1 MDEKLRIPGE
11 KVASIEEF
19 LPGDNTFED
28 DDYIRATTI
37 GKINLDSSERLA
49 SINRQKQI
57 TVPNVG
63 DIVIGVVEAN
73 LPSMIAIM
81 IKFVNGKEMNS
92 DLECI
97 CVTRHIRKKNI
108 ALAQD
113 VVKVKIISHI
123 NGTIHATIDEPE
135 LGVLFTKCRK
145 CFGTVVKMRDAV
157 KCKDC
162 GWIDDR
168 KLSTE
173 FGKSEFLTQNK
184 DEEGLISRRT
194 RCI

>member
-1 MDEKLRIPGE
+1 MNEKLRIPGE
-11 KVASIEEF
+11 KIASIEEY

-28 DDYIRATTI
+28 NDSIRATTI
-37 GKINLDSSERLA
+37 GEINLDSSERSA
-49 SINRQKQI
+49 SINRQTKI
-57 TVPNVG
+57 TVPKVG
-63 DIVIGVVEAN
+63 DIIIGVVEAN

-81 IKFVNGKEMNS
+81 IKFVNGKRVIA

-108 ALAQD
+108 ALAKD
-113 VVKVKIISHI
+113 VVKAEIISHI
-123 NGTIHATIDEPE
+123 NGTIHASIDSPE

-145 CFGTVVKMRDAV
+145 CFCTVVKMRDAV

-173 FGKSEFLTQNK
+173 FGKSDFLK
-184 DEEGLISRRT
+184 
-194 RCI
+194 

>member
-1 MDEKLRIPGE
+1 MENNQKIPGE
-11 KVASIEEF
+11 KIAQIEEY
-19 LPGDNTFED
+19 LPGDNTYED
-28 DDYIRATTI
+28 NDVIRATTI
-37 GKINLDSSERLA
+37 GDINLDSVERLA

-57 TVPNVG
+57 TVPKVG
-63 DIVIGVVEAN
+63 DKIIGVVEAN

-81 IKFVNGKEMNS
+81 IKFVNGKKVNS
-92 DLECI
+92 DLECV

-108 ALAQD
+108 ALAKD
-113 VVKVKIISHI
+113 VVKVEIISHI
-123 NGTIHATIDEPE
+123 NGTIHASIDSQD

-168 KLSTE
+168 KLSSDFGKTE
-173 FGKSEFLTQNK
+173 FMNQ
-184 DEEGLISRRT
+184 D
-194 RCI
+194 

>member
-1 MDEKLRIPGE
+1 MDNNQKIPGE
-11 KVASIEEF
+11 KIATIEEY
-19 LPGDNTFED
+19 LPGDKTIED
-28 DDYIRATTI
+28 NDTIRATTI
-37 GKINLDSSERLA
+37 GEINLNSSERSA

-57 TVPNVG
+57 TVPKVG
-63 DIVIGVVEAN
+63 DIIIGVVEAN
-73 LPSMIAIM
+73 LPSMIAIS
-81 IKFVNGKEMNS
+81 IKFVNGKNVNS

-113 VVKVKIISHI
+113 VVKAEIISHI
-123 NGTIHATIDEPE
+123 NGTIHATIDSPE

-168 KLSTE
+168 KLSSE
-173 FGKSEFLTQNK
+173 FGKSDFL
-184 DEEGLISRRT
+184 E
-194 RCI
+194 

>member
-1 MDEKLRIPGE
+1 MSEKQKIPGE
-11 KVASIEEF
+11 KIAQIEEY
-19 LPGDNTFED
+19 LPGDDTFED
-28 DDYIRATTI
+28 KDSIRATAV
-37 GKINLDSSERLA
+37 GDVVLDANERLA
-49 SINRQKQI
+49 SIKRNTRNA
-57 TVPNVG
+57 VPKVG
-63 DIVIGVVEAN
+63 DIIIGVVEAN

-81 IKFVNGKEMNS
+81 MKYVNGKKVVA

-108 ALAQD
+108 ALAKD
-113 VVKVKIISHI
+113 VVKVEIISHI
-123 NGTIHATIDEPE
+123 NGTIHATIDSQE

-168 KLSTE
+168 KLSSD
-173 FGKSEFLTQNK
+173 FGKSEFMNQ
-184 DEEGLISRRT
+184 D
-194 RCI
+194 

>member
-1 MDEKLRIPGE
+1 MENNQKIPGE
-11 KVASIEEF
+11 KIAQIEEY
-19 LPGDNTFED
+19 LPGDNTYED
-28 DDYIRATTI
+28 KDVIRATTI
-37 GKINLDSSERLA
+37 GNINLDSVERLA

-57 TVPNVG
+57 TVPKVG
-63 DIVIGVVEAN
+63 DKIIGVVEAN

-81 IKFVNGKEMNS
+81 IKFVNGKKVNS
-92 DLECI
+92 DLECV

-108 ALAQD
+108 ALAKD
-113 VVKVKIISHI
+113 VVKAEIISHI
-123 NGTIHATIDEPE
+123 NGTIHASIDSQD

-168 KLSTE
+168 KLSSDFGKTE
-173 FGKSEFLTQNK
+173 FMNQ
-184 DEEGLISRRT
+184 D
-194 RCI
+194 

>member
-1 MDEKLRIPGE
+1 MYLCYKTYQE
-11 KVASIEEF
+11 
-19 LPGDNTFED
+19 
-28 DDYIRATTI
+28 
-37 GKINLDSSERLA
+37 
-49 SINRQKQI
+49 
-57 TVPNVG
+57 
-63 DIVIGVVEAN
+63 
-73 LPSMIAIM
+73 
-81 IKFVNGKEMNS
+81 
-92 DLECI
+92 
-97 CVTRHIRKKNI
+97 KNI

-113 VVKVKIISHI
+113 VVKAKIISHI

-173 FGKSEFLTQNK
+173 FGKSEFL
-184 DEEGLISRRT
+184 I
-194 RCI
+194 

>member
-1 MDEKLRIPGE
+1 MNNDQKIPGE
-11 KVASIEEF
+11 KIAQIEEY
-19 LPGDNTFED
+19 LPGENTFED
-28 DDYIRATTI
+28 NDVIRATTV
-37 GKINLDSSERLA
+37 GNVNLDSTERSA

-81 IKFVNGKEMNS
+81 IKYVNGKKVNS

-108 ALAQD
+108 ALAKD
-113 VVKVKIISHI
+113 VVKAEIISHI
-123 NGTIHATIDEPE
+123 NGTIHASIDGPE

-145 CFGTVVKMRDAV
+145 CFGIVTKMRDAV

-168 KLSTE
+168 KLSLN
-173 FGKSEFLTQNK
+173 FGKNEFLTL
-184 DEEGLISRRT
+184 G
-194 RCI
+194 

>member
-1 MDEKLRIPGE
+1 MQDSQKIPGE
-11 KVASIEEF
+11 KIAQIEEY
-19 LPGDNTFED
+19 LPGDNTYED
-28 DDYIRATTI
+28 NDVIRATTI
-37 GKINLDSSERLA
+37 GDINLDSSERLA

-57 TVPNVG
+57 TVPKVG
-63 DIVIGVVEAN
+63 DIIIGVVEAN

-81 IKFVNGKEMNS
+81 IKFVNGKKVNS
-92 DLECI
+92 DLECV

-108 ALAQD
+108 ALAKD
-113 VVKVKIISHI
+113 VVKAEIISHI
-123 NGTIHATIDEPE
+123 NGTIHASIDSQD

-168 KLSTE
+168 KLSLD
-173 FGKSEFLTQNK
+173 FGKSEFLNQ
-184 DEEGLISRRT
+184 D
-194 RCI
+194 

>member
-1 MDEKLRIPGE
+1 MDEKNRIPGE
-11 KVASIEEF
+11 KIASIEEY

-28 DDYIRATTI
+28 EDSIRATTI
-37 GKINLDSSERLA
+37 GEIKLDSSEKSA
-49 SINRQKQI
+49 SVNSQTQI
-57 TVPNVG
+57 TVPKVG
-63 DIVIGVVEAN
+63 DIIIGVVEAN

-81 IKFVNGKEMNS
+81 IKYVNGKKVVA

-108 ALAQD
+108 ALAKD
-113 VVKVKIISHI
+113 VVKVEIISHI
-123 NGTIHATIDEPE
+123 NGTIHASIDKPE

-157 KCKDC
+157 ECKDC

-168 KLSTE
+168 KLSSE
-173 FGKSEFLTQNK
+173 FGKSEFLTQN
-184 DEEGLISRRT
+184 
-194 RCI
+194 

>member
-1 MDEKLRIPGE
+1 MNEKQKIPGE
-11 KVASIEEF
+11 EIAQIEEY
-19 LPGDNTFED
+19 LPGDNTYED
-28 DDYIRATTI
+28 DDVIRATTV
-37 GKINLDSSERLA
+37 GNVHLDSSERLA
-49 SINRQKQI
+49 SVDRQKQI

-63 DIVIGVVEAN
+63 DIIIGVVEAN

-81 IKFVNGKEMNS
+81 IKYVNGKKVVA
-92 DLECI
+92 DLECV

-108 ALAQD
+108 ALAKD
-113 VVKVKIISHI
+113 VVKAEIISHI
-123 NGTIHATIDEPE
+123 NGTIHASIDSQE

-168 KLSTE
+168 KLSLD
-173 FGKSEFLTQNK
+173 FGKSEFLTQN
-184 DEEGLISRRT
+184 
-194 RCI
+194 

>member
-1 MDEKLRIPGE
+1 MNQNQKIPGE
-11 KVASIEEF
+11 KIAQIEEY
-19 LPGDNTFED
+19 LPGENTFED
-28 DDYIRATTI
+28 NDVIRATTI
-37 GKINLDSSERLA
+37 GSIDLDSKDRLA

-63 DIVIGVVEAN
+63 DIIIGTVEAN

-81 IKFVNGKEMNS
+81 IKFVNGKKINS
-92 DLECI
+92 DLECV

-108 ALAQD
+108 ALAKD
-113 VVKVKIISHI
+113 VVKAKIISHI
-123 NGTIHATIDEPE
+123 NGTIHATIDSQE

-145 CFGTVVKMRDAV
+145 CHGTVVKMRDAV

-168 KLSTE
+168 KLSLD
-173 FGKSEFLTQNK
+173 FGKSDFLDQN
-184 DEEGLISRRT
+184 
-194 RCI
+194 

>member
-1 MDEKLRIPGE
+1 MNENQKIPGE
-11 KVASIEEF
+11 KIAQIEEY
-19 LPGDNTFED
+19 LPGKNTFED
-28 DDYIRATTI
+28 DESIRATTI
-37 GKINLDSSERLA
+37 GEINLDSSERLA

-63 DIVIGVVEAN
+63 DVIIGVVEAN

-81 IKFVNGKEMNS
+81 IKFVNGKKMNS

-113 VVKVKIISHI
+113 VVKAKIISHI
-123 NGTIHATIDEPE
+123 NGTINATIDEPE

-145 CFGTVVKMRDAV
+145 CFGIVVKMRDAV

-168 KLSTE
+168 KLSLD
-173 FGKSEFLTQNK
+173 FGKSEFLNQN
-184 DEEGLISRRT
+184 
-194 RCI
+194 

>member
-1 MDEKLRIPGE
+1 MNENQKIPGE
-11 KVASIEEF
+11 KIAQIEEY

-28 DDYIRATTI
+28 DETIRATTI
-37 GKINLDSSERLA
+37 GEIRLDSSERLA
-49 SINRQKQI
+49 SLNSQTQI
-57 TVPNVG
+57 TVPKVG
-63 DIVIGVVEAN
+63 DIIIGVVEAN

-81 IKFVNGKEMNS
+81 IKYVNGKKVVA

-113 VVKVKIISHI
+113 IVKVEIISHI
-123 NGTIHATIDEPE
+123 NGTIHASIDKPE

-173 FGKSEFLTQNK
+173 FGKSDFIE
-184 DEEGLISRRT
+184 
-194 RCI
+194 

>member
-1 MDEKLRIPGE
+1 MNENQKIPGE
-11 KVASIEEF
+11 RIASIEEY
-19 LPGDNTFED
+19 LPGENTFED
-28 DDYIRATTI
+28 NDVIRSTAI
-37 GKINLDSSERLA
+37 GNVSLDSTERLA

-57 TVPNVG
+57 AVPKVG
-63 DIVIGVVEAN
+63 DIIIGVVEAN

-81 IKFVNGKEMNS
+81 IKFVNGKKVKS

-108 ALAQD
+108 ALAKD
-113 VVKVKIISHI
+113 VVKVEIISHI
-123 NGTIHATIDEPE
+123 NGTIHATIDSQE

-168 KLSTE
+168 KLSLD
-173 FGKSEFLTQNK
+173 FGKSEFLNQ
-184 DEEGLISRRT
+184 D
-194 RCI
+194 